1 MPDRKPFPAKVEDW
15 SAPWEVDADGNVL
28 PAEDQNLDPARLK
41 NYLHGLL
48 SDKIRLQGTI
58 DTSAA
63 RVEEL
68 ERSIAEAPDAAAL
81 TAVQTEL
88 AQARAAAEAAKNN
101 PNNALAL
108 KYEIA
113 LEKGLTKSQAR
124 RLVGDTREEIEADAA
139 ELVKDLGGQQQREQ
153 TEETEEPAGRV
164 TPRGTFTNPAD
175 PKPGAGADKAPTPD
189 EVFKAYMATR

>member
-1 MPDRKPFPAKVEDW
+1 MPDRKPFPSKVDEW
-15 SAPWEVDADGNVL
+15 NAPWELDADGNVL
-28 PAEDQNLDPARLK
+28 PVEDQNLDPVRLK

-58 DTSAA
+58 DSTTT

-81 TAVQTEL
+81 AAVQTQL
-88 AQARAAAEAAKNN
+88 AEARAAAEAAKNN

-124 RLVGDTREEIEADAA
+124 RLVGDSREEIEADAE
-139 ELVKDLGGQQQREQ
+139 ELVKDLGGLRQQQSTDES
-153 TEETEEPAGRV
+153 EETGGR
-164 TPRGTFTNPAD
+164 TQPRGGFTNPAD
-175 PKPGAGADKAPTPD
+175 PRPGAGAEKEPTPE
-189 EVFKAYMATR
+189 EVMKAYLGNR